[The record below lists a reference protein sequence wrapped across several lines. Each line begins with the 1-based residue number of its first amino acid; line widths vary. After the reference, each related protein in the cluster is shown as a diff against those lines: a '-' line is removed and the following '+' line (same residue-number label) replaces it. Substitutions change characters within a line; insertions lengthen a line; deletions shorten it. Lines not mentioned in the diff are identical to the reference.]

1 MSIAAYKRT
10 ITETES
16 PRQIER
22 RVLARVTADLERLGP
37 DFDAAERGLDK
48 LTALS
53 NGLRDA
59 LWQNQRVWM
68 AFRTDLA
75 QPGNQLPPEL
85 RAAMISLSVWVD
97 THTRGVL
104 QGKNKVRPLVEI
116 NKTIIRGLDRNTL
129 QVME

>member
-59 LWQNQRVWM
+59 LWQ
-68 AFRTDLA
+68 
-75 QPGNQLPPEL
+75 
-85 RAAMISLSVWVD
+85 
-97 THTRGVL
+97 
-104 QGKNKVRPLVEI
+104 
-116 NKTIIRGLDRNTL
+116 
-129 QVME
+129 